1 MHAVPRLMAAAILA
15 TIVTTSTHFAA
26 SASTVQSESPPE
38 GSSSSTEAAPAEA
51 ITVPTGAITFSEF
64 SVNTP
69 ITGQYRS
76 RGIQFSGDSPYI
88 TTDTSNPTSPVLS
101 GSPRFHGE
109 IRGTFVNPDTGQPR
123 TVNSFTLDVGYIDT
137 PGSVKV
143 IVYDTSGRRLGTL
156 SADRVGIVRITS
168 NFARSASFLVKA
180 LSDEPAGFAIDN
192 LLFPGSGRRLR
203 WIAMGD
209 SYSAGVGLGSVQ
221 PWPGC
226 DQDPY
231 AYAPRARRDALPARY
246 NTRDFTFTACSGDK
260 TRDLTRDQLS
270 QVRSRH
276 NVATMTIGGND
287 IDFAGT
293 VIDCGVFSCGDDLL
307 RLSAGRITWDTVFTR
322 LRDVY
327 VTARRS
333 MARDGH
339 LYVLSYPIPFA
350 RQREG
355 RCAGLTNNEQNAANA
370 LVTRLDDTI
379 YRAVSAANTQLS
391 STGLAGNVHFV
402 DWRTGSRVERG
413 YTIPRRLPGG
423 GQQFATYTS
432 PDGLCN
438 TSGNRPFIHGYEIP
452 LLNAF
457 HPTSRGYW
465 HGAVVLSNAIQRFQ
479 P

>member
-1 MHAVPRLMAAAILA
+1 M
-15 TIVTTSTHFAA
+15 
-26 SASTVQSESPPE
+26 
-38 GSSSSTEAAPAEA
+38 
-51 ITVPTGAITFSEF
+51 PTGAITFSEF
-64 SVNTP
+64 SVNTS
-69 ITGQYRS
+69 ITSQYRS
-76 RGIQFSGDSPYI
+76 RGILFSGDRPFI
-88 TTDTSNPTSPVLS
+88 TTDRSNPTSPVLS
-101 GSPRFHGE
+101 GSPQFHGE
-109 IRGTFVNPDTGQPR
+109 IRGTFVHPDSGRPR
-123 TVNSFTLDVGYIDT
+123 TVDSFMLDLGYIDT

-143 IVYDTSGRRLGTL
+143 IVYDLAGNRIGTL
-156 SADRVGIVRITS
+156 SADRTGIVRITS
-168 NFARSASFLVKA
+168 NFARAASFLVKA
-180 LSDEPAGFAIDN
+180 LSNEPAGFAIDN

-221 PWPGC
+221 PPPGC

-246 NTRDFTFTACSGDK
+246 NTSDFTFTACSGHK
-260 TRDLTRDQLS
+260 TGNLTRAQLPR
-270 QVRSRH
+270 VRSDH
-276 NVATMTIGGND
+276 NVASMTIGGND

-307 RLSAGRITWDTVFTR
+307 RLSAGPITWDTVFTR

-327 VTARRS
+327 AATRRK

-339 LYVLSYPIPFA
+339 LYVLTYPIPFA

-355 RCAGLTNNEQNAANA
+355 RCAGLSNNEQNAANA

-379 YRAVSAANTQLS
+379 FRAVNAANTQLNS
-391 STGLAGNVHFV
+391 AGVPGNVHFV
-402 DWRTGSRVERG
+402 DWRTGTRVERG
-413 YTIPRRLPGG
+413 YTIPQRLPGG

-457 HPTSRGYW
+457 HPTSTGYW
-465 HGAVVLSNAIQRFQ
+465 HGAVVLSSAIQRFQ